1 MIKIVIFIITTIP
14 LPYSKII
21 ITKGPSSERH
31 KVSVC
36 GANT

>member
-21 ITKGPSSERH
+21 ITKGPSSEGY

-36 GANT
+36 GPDT